1 MKTLALCFFIAA
13 SWLLAMS
20 LPVVSSAAEPVA
32 FVDHKDEWQNV
43 YGFLY
48 YRVIGHVKN
57 ASEQPLKYVKL
68 ELEVLDKDG
77 KVIARQVGY
86 NQQAQFLAEEKD
98 ATLGAA
104 PEETNQEP
112 EPLAAGADDYFGV
125 GITKGDL
132 PKKARFASYC
142 IKVVEA
148 PPAQGEAPKDVKFTP
163 QCVKIQENTPAAPGE
178 QRVNINAATEEDL
191 MKLPNMTTARAKAIL
206 IHRTGHGAFIQ
217 LRELQMIP
225 NVSPIYDG
233 LKDKI
238 ALE

>member
-1 MKTLALCFFIAA
+1 MRTCALGFFTVI
-13 SWLLAMS
+13 SYLLGAS
-20 LPVVSSAAEPVA
+20 LPVFSAAAEPIA

-57 ASEQPLKYVKL
+57 ASDQPLKHVKL

-86 NQQAQFLAEEKD
+86 NQKAQMLAEEKD
-98 ATLGAA
+98 EKLGAA
-104 PEETNQEP
+104 PEETAKEI
-112 EPLAAGADDYFGV
+112 EPLAAGGDDYFGV

-142 IKVVEA
+142 IKVTEA
-148 PPAQGEAPKDVKFTP
+148 PPVKGEAPKDVKFTP
-163 QCVKIQENTPAAPGE
+163 QCVKIVENKPATSGE
-178 QRVNINAATEEDL
+178 KRLNINAATEEDL
-191 MKLPNMTTARAKAIL
+191 MKIPKMTTARAKAIL
-206 IHRTGHGAFIQ
+206 IHRKGHGEFIQ

-233 LKDKI
+233 IKDKL